1 MSNNSKVIYALLI
14 SLALHSSIFVLYGFS
29 EPESVKEVQQQKK
42 DGYKFK
48 KKPYTPPVAAVSK
61 PKPVKQIKKNSMLP
75 KR

>member
-1 MSNNSKVIYALLI
+1 MQLLI

-42 DGYKFK
+42 MVISL

-61 PKPVKQIKKNSMLP
+61 PKPVKQIKKTACCQND
-75 KR
+75 KTN